1 MHEIKKYQS
10 KIFLCARDGTREV
23 FSSVSEIKK
32 KYGWRFLSEIG
43 AGFNLSGFQLKDE
56 FGDVVLATPQK
67 ELKRRRLV
75 TFVEKGVPVPRTGK
89 SGHYSFF
96 RAIKVYGEVKLN
108 ARCIHED
115 GEPECRPSR
124 RSTKLSGAMWDDRVR
139 HVERSWKKH
148 RGHQWRAKR
157 S

>member
-32 KYGWRFLSEIG
+32 KYGWRFLSEIR